1 MTNPF
6 TSHPA
11 SVGETYTQHLGF
23 AFKFGAIMAVGG
35 LAAMVHALFPFLC
48 ITTASR
54 TLEQLNA
61 MRARGT
67 KPTAASL
74 R

>member
-1 MTNPF
+1 MPNPF

-11 SVGETYTQHLGF
+11 SVGETYSQHLGF
-23 AFKFGAIMAVGG
+23 AFTFGAIMAVGG
-35 LAAMVHALFPFLC
+35 LAAMVHAVFPFLC
-48 ITTASR
+48 VTTASR
-54 TLEQLNA
+54 RLEQLNA

-67 KPTAASL
+67 KATAASL